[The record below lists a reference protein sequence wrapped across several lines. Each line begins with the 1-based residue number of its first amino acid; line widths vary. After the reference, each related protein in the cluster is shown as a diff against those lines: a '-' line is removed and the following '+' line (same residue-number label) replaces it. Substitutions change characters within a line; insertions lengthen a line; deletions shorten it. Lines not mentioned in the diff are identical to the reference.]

1 MMKKNQ
7 FTDDAAQFWDKRFS
21 RPEYVFGKDPN
32 FYLKNQVANYIK
44 PGANA
49 LCIADGEG
57 RNSVWLAK
65 QGIAVEA
72 FDISPV
78 AVEKARR
85 FANSEQVSIAFH
97 VASTHSWAWKPNYY
111 DLVAAIF
118 IQFATPNMRVNLF
131 EQMRNSLKPGGYF
144 ILQGYTPKQLDYKT
158 GGPPSID
165 HLYTTE
171 LIQDLLRGMQ
181 ICDWQEYEA
190 EIHEGAGHHGMSA
203 LMGVVARKL

>member
-1 MMKKNQ
+1 MTSIDFSK
-7 FTDDAAQFWDKRFS
+7 DAAQFWDKRFS
-21 RPEYVFGKDPN
+21 QPEYVFGKEPN
-32 FYLKNQVANYIK
+32 AYLKIQASKYVK

-49 LCIADGEG
+49 LCVADGEG

-65 QGIAVEA
+65 QGMTVEA

-78 AVEKARR
+78 AVEKAKEL
-85 FANSEQVSIAFH
+85 AKHEQVSVAFS
-97 VASTHSWAWKPNYY
+97 VASTHSWEWKPNHY
-111 DLVAAIF
+111 DLIAAIF
-118 IQFATPNMRVNLF
+118 IQFATPNMRVDLF
-131 EQMRNSLKPGGYF
+131 AQMRDSLKPGGYL

-171 LIQDLLRGMQ
+171 LIQDLLRGME

-190 EIHEGAGHHGMSA
+190 KIHEGEGHRGMSA
-203 LMGVVARKL
+203 LMGVVARKR

>member
-1 MMKKNQ
+1 MTSIDFSKN
-7 FTDDAAQFWDKRFS
+7 AAQFWDKRFS
-21 RPEYVFGKDPN
+21 QAEYVFGKEPN
-32 FYLKNQVANYIK
+32 IYLKNQVPKYMR
-44 PGANA
+44 PSANA
-49 LCIADGEG
+49 LCVADGEG

-65 QGIAVEA
+65 QGMAVEA

-78 AVEKARR
+78 AVEKARWL
-85 FANSEQVSIAFH
+85 AKHEQVS
-97 VASTHSWAWKPNYY
+97 VAYSVTNTDSWVWKPNHY
-111 DLVAAIF
+111 DLIAAIF
-118 IQFATPNMRVNLF
+118 IQFATPNMRVDLF
-131 EQMRNSLKPGGYF
+131 AKIRNSLKPGGHL

-171 LIQDLLRGMQ
+171 LIQDLVKGME

-190 EIHEGAGHHGMSA
+190 EIHEGQGHHGMSA

>member
-1 MMKKNQ
+1 MKKSH

-21 RPEYVFGKDPN
+21 GAEYVFGKEPN
-32 FYLKNQVANYIK
+32 AYLKNQVQKYMK
-44 PGANA
+44 PGANT
-49 LCIADGEG
+49 LCVADGEG

-65 QGIAVEA
+65 QEMTVEA

-78 AVEKARR
+78 AVKKAKEL
-85 FANSEQVSIAFH
+85 AKYEQVSVTFS
-97 VASTHSWAWKPNYY
+97 VASTHSWLWKLNHY
-111 DLVAAIF
+111 DLIAAIF
-118 IQFATPNMRVNLF
+118 IQFATPNMRIDLF
-131 EQMRNSLKPGGYF
+131 AQMRDSLKPGGYL

-171 LIQDLLRGMQ
+171 LIQDLLRGME

-190 EIHEGAGHHGMSA
+190 KIHEGEGHRGMSA
-203 LMGVVARKL
+203 LMGVVARKR

>member
-1 MMKKNQ
+1 MKKSH
-7 FTDDAAQFWDKRFS
+7 FADDAAQFWDKRFS
-21 RPEYVFGKDPN
+21 QPEYVFGKEPN
-32 FYLKNQVANYIK
+32 AFLKNQVPKYMK
-44 PGANA
+44 SGDSV
-49 LCIADGEG
+49 LCVADGEG

-65 QGIAVEA
+65 QGMAVEA

-78 AVEKARR
+78 AIEKAKQL
-85 FANSEQVSIAFH
+85 AKDKQVSVALS
-97 VASTHSWAWKPNYY
+97 VASTHDWLWKPNRY

-118 IQFATPNMRVNLF
+118 IQFATPNMRVDLF
-131 EQMRNSLKPGGYF
+131 AQIRNSLKSGGYL

-171 LIQDLLRGMQ
+171 LIQDLLKGMQ

-190 EIHEGAGHHGMSA
+190 EIHEGDGHHGMSA

>member
-21 RPEYVFGKDPN
+21 QTEYVFGKEPN
-32 FYLKNQVANYIK
+32 AYLKNQVPKYMK
-44 PGANA
+44 SGANA
-49 LCIADGEG
+49 LCVADGEG

-65 QGIAVEA
+65 QGMTVEA
-72 FDISPV
+72 FDISSV
-78 AVEKARR
+78 AIEKAKQL
-85 FANSEQVSIAFH
+85 AKHEQVSVSFS
-97 VASTHSWAWKPNYY
+97 VASTHSWAWKPNHY

-118 IQFATPNMRVNLF
+118 IQFATPNMRFDLF
-131 EQMRNSLKPGGYF
+131 AQIRDSLKSGGYL

-171 LIQDLLRGMQ
+171 LIQDLLKGMQ

-190 EIHEGAGHHGMSA
+190 EIHEGDGHHGMSA

>member
-1 MMKKNQ
+1 MTSID
-7 FTDDAAQFWDKRFS
+7 FSRDAAQFWDKRFS
-21 RPEYVFGKDPN
+21 QPEYVFGKEPN
-32 FYLKNQVANYIK
+32 AYLKNQVSKYMK

-49 LCIADGEG
+49 LCVADGEG

-65 QGIAVEA
+65 QGMTIEA

-78 AVEKARR
+78 AIEKARKL
-85 FANSEQVSIAFH
+85 AKHEQVSVVFS

-111 DLVAAIF
+111 DLIAAIF
-118 IQFATPNMRVNLF
+118 IQFATPNMRVDLF
-131 EQMRNSLKPGGYF
+131 AQMRDSLKPGGYL

-171 LIQDLLRGMQ
+171 LIQDLLRGME

-190 EIHEGAGHHGMSA
+190 KIHEGEGHRGMSA
-203 LMGVVARKL
+203 LMGVVARKS

>member
-1 MMKKNQ
+1 MTSIDFSK
-7 FTDDAAQFWDKRFS
+7 DAAQFWDKRFS
-21 RPEYVFGKDPN
+21 QPEYVFGKEPN
-32 FYLKNQVANYIK
+32 AYLKNQASKYMK
-44 PGANA
+44 PGINA
-49 LCIADGEG
+49 LCVADGEG

-65 QGIAVEA
+65 QGMAVEA

-78 AVEKARR
+78 AIEKARKL
-85 FANSEQVSIAFH
+85 AKHEQVSVVFS

-111 DLVAAIF
+111 DLIAAIF
-118 IQFATPNMRVNLF
+118 IQFATPNMRVDLF
-131 EQMRNSLKPGGYF
+131 AQMRDSLKPGGYL

-171 LIQDLLRGMQ
+171 LIQDLLRGME

-190 EIHEGAGHHGMSA
+190 EIHEGEGHRGISA
-203 LMGVVARKL
+203 LMGVVARKP